1 MSVELPSR
9 FKEKL
14 NMDIDTILKSGVPD
28 ITNII
33 LFGSCARG
41 NIKITSDLDLLVLT
55 KEPVNRS
62 VKGELCAACDEAY
75 RKVTTDLVFYTES
88 GFNTS
93 DCLLVR
99 NIKKDGVVVW
109 TSR

>member
-14 NMDIDTILKSGVPD
+14 DMDINTILQSEVPG
-28 ITNII
+28 ITTII

-55 KEPVNRS
+55 KEPVDRLM
-62 VKGELCAACDEAY
+62 KGELCAACDESH
-75 RKVTTDLVFYTES
+75 REVTTDLVFYTEQD
-88 GFNTS
+88 FNHS
-93 DCLLVR
+93 DCLFIR
-99 NIKKDGVVVW
+99 NIKKDGVVIW
-109 TSR
+109 TNH